1 MNLCLQKESEW
12 ENTNEEVVGSCDW
25 DKGRVYAKE
34 GKGILIIK
42 RRERRDVWVHW
53 IKTEEGI
60 HQTLKVISNSTYIF
74 CGEER

>member
-42 RRERRDVWVHW
+42 RRERRDAWVH
-53 IKTEEGI
+53 
-60 HQTLKVISNSTYIF
+60 
-74 CGEER
+74 